1 MFVGFLIEPKL
12 MHTTTLLNRIIRLY
26 ECLKVENL
34 FWKFSEVNNMLKKGL
49 YGIYNELEF
58 RITVDMDNNLK
69 IMTDEKEKID
79 STFEDTYQS
88 GVYTKIVKPNELVCC
103 VSVIPIGIIKGEKVQ
118 ILQEKEDKYQVATG
132 ALLVGSNL
140 DLPRIDRDS
149 WVGWVSKSEVTIIEE
164 ITSINPE
171 DL

>member
-1 MFVGFLIEPKL
+1 MR
-12 MHTTTLLNRIIRLY
+12 LLEYLT
-26 ECLKVENL
+26 VENL
-34 FWKFSEVNNMLKKGL
+34 FQKINEVNNMLKKGL
-49 YGIYNELEF
+49 HGIYKGVEF
-58 RITVDMDNNLK
+58 RLTVDMDNNFK

-88 GVYTKIVKPNELVCC
+88 GVYTKIVKPNELVDC
-103 VSVIPIGIIKGEKVQ
+103 VSVIPFGIIKGERVQ

-140 DLPRIDRDS
+140 NLPRLDRDS
-149 WVGWVSKSEVTIIEE
+149 WVGWVSKSEVTVIEE
-164 ITSINPE
+164 ITPINPE